1 MEAKAYLKFTRISPK
16 KVRLITSMII
26 KKKVN
31 EAIDQ
36 LGVSTKKSAPIV
48 LKVLKSAISN
58 AKNEKKMNPDELIV
72 SESFVNEG
80 ATLKRW
86 RPRAFGRAAKIRKR
100 TSKITIVVS
109 DKSAKKEKPVVIEK
123 KEKARKP

>member
-26 KKKVN
+26 KKKVD

-36 LGVSTKKSAPIV
+36 LVVSTKKSAPIV

-58 AKNEKKMNPDELIV
+58 AKNEKKMNTDELIV

-109 DKSAKKEKPVVIEK
+109 DKSDKKEKPAVIEK
-123 KEKARKP
+123 KEKAHK